1 MSCTL
6 FINLTFRSLIVI
18 SLSSAFL
25 SLHKSNM
32 NHNYKKTGI
41 FIGKKSRPKE
51 DLYFRSLG
59 AFKSGVAQG
68 DEPTWIKRVHK
79 NKIWFWKKKINTA
92 AYHNKHFK
100 RKINNQVTTS
110 WLVRNIKQSF
120 QSAKT
125 FWQFGAQN
133 VLQIKNPRK
142 GPTIAQHENIRREI
156 KYNELQNR
164 YFFCPSMF
172 STKNQGSWKWDNQ

>member
-32 NHNYKKTGI
+32 NHNYKKKGI
-41 FIGKKSRPKE
+41 CIGKKSRPKE

-59 AFKSGVAQG
+59 AFNSGVAQG

-79 NKIWFWKKKINTA
+79 NKI
-92 AYHNKHFK
+92 
-100 RKINNQVTTS
+100 
-110 WLVRNIKQSF
+110 
-120 QSAKT
+120 
-125 FWQFGAQN
+125 
-133 VLQIKNPRK
+133 
-142 GPTIAQHENIRREI
+142 
-156 KYNELQNR
+156 
-164 YFFCPSMF
+164 
-172 STKNQGSWKWDNQ
+172 